1 MQIHIFVNFRPQLIS
16 GRLEQHSLR
25 GSAHSS
31 KTNAGDDL
39 ANRHIPIC
47 RVLATER
54 SSARSLVRTFS
65 CRSHPSLEILVDC
78 FVLLVQGAPLQREI
92 RLLGQIFEKFG
103 PCTLQL
109 FDTAFEVPSRIPFSN
124 PFSFRHALTFR
135 TVFGVRTSTIHCNA
149 SSNQGRVLYPSA

>member
-1 MQIHIFVNFRPQLIS
+1 MNFRNAGSPSTLPAVGGLLI
-16 GRLEQHSLR
+16 RP
-25 GSAHSS
+25 
-31 KTNAGDDL
+31 KPNAGDDL
-39 ANRHIPIC
+39 ANRHIPSC

-92 RLLGQIFEKFG
+92 RLLASGTIFEKFG

-109 FDTAFEVPSRIPFSN
+109 FDTAFEV
-124 PFSFRHALTFR
+124 
-135 TVFGVRTSTIHCNA
+135 
-149 SSNQGRVLYPSA
+149 